1 MYKKI
6 IFALLLLWSTSLWA
20 SLFGDDEKKEI
31 VLPTHI
37 IHISG
42 EEYFNASEMYDALG
56 VDHKSMFEFWKDDI
70 SHIKDKLLPT
80 LPASLRAFYD
90 SEGFYDAN
98 FTIQETNTTVTVEI
112 TENEPV
118 RINDINISSDYNISS
133 LITFEKD
140 EVFQAK
146 KFISIKGR
154 IAAQLLKD
162 GYCSYEFDSK
172 AYVDLDKHTV
182 DLRYRLKKGGVC
194 TFGDV
199 TVNGNKTIDD
209 DIIKSRVRAEKGERF
224 STELVKDTSDALYGL
239 QAFDSVLVGVD
250 RKFYNV
256 VPVDITVKEMSK
268 PYHFEAGAGYDSY
281 VGPRVHSSITKHN
294 FLGDAQ
300 NLKLQLAWSE
310 LEQLAI
316 LSFYRPVLFN
326 ISEYYIGIGAKTG
339 YSNLE
344 YEGFQEEKTFFRTY
358 LEYETKRT
366 KLRVGLALETINIS
380 ALDNLDPGQ
389 SLGQAVNEGTFIL
402 TYPYV
407 DFTYDAR
414 DSKLNPK
421 YGYYLSAYLETGL
434 SDEDSS
440 IYYKALL
447 EGRFIH
453 TFGDLTLAAVGIAG
467 VVDEETRQSLP
478 ESKYFFA
485 GGSFS
490 NRAYGFREMGVIKS
504 VNGETVTT
512 IYGASTWANL
522 SLEADYPMW
531 GDLYGAVFTDN
542 TMLTADPYDF
552 SGEII
557 SSAGVGVRYMT
568 PIGPF
573 KLDIGMNVA
582 DPSQY
587 GISFQIGQSF

>member
-6 IFALLLLWSTSLWA
+6 LFVLLLLWSTSLYA
-20 SLFGDDEKKEI
+20 SLFGDDEKKI

-37 IHISG
+37 IQING
-42 EEYFNASEMYDALG
+42 EEYFDESEMYDALG
-56 VDHKSMFEFWKDDI
+56 IDHKSMFQFWKDDV
-70 SHIKDKLLPT
+70 SRIKDKLLPT
-80 LPASLRAFYD
+80 LDASLRAFYD

-98 FTIQETNTTVTVEI
+98 FTIKETNTTVTVDI

-118 RINDINISSDYNISS
+118 KVRDINISSDYNISS
-133 LITFEKD
+133 LISFEKD

-146 KFISIKGR
+146 KFISVKSK

-162 GYCSYEFDSK
+162 GYCSYELDTK
-172 AYVDLDKHTV
+172 AYVDLDKHSV
-182 DLRYRLKKGGVC
+182 DLHYTLKKGGVC
-194 TFGDV
+194 TFGKVIV
-199 TVNGNKTIDD
+199 TGTETIDD
-209 DIIKSRVRAEKGERF
+209 DVIKSRVRAKEGERF
-224 STELVKDTSDALYGL
+224 STQLVKDTSDALYGL
-239 QAFDSVLVGVD
+239 KSFDSVLIGVD

-256 VPVDITVKEMSK
+256 VPVDITVKEMEK
-268 PYHFEAGAGYDSY
+268 PYHFEAGAGYDTY

-300 NLKLQLAWSE
+300 QLNLQLAWSK

-316 LSFYRPVLFN
+316 LSFYRPVLFS
-326 ISEYYIGIGAKTG
+326 ISDYYVGIGAKLG

-344 YEGFQEEKTFFRTY
+344 YDGFQEEKAFFRTY
-358 LEYETKRT
+358 LEHESKRT
-366 KLRVGLALETINIS
+366 KLRVGIAAENIVID
-380 ALDNLDPGQ
+380 ALDNLG
-389 SLGQAVNEGTFIL
+389 SGKELEQAVNEGTFNL
-402 TYPYV
+402 FYPYV

-421 YGYYLSAYLETGL
+421 YGYYISAYVEFGL
-434 SDEDSS
+434 SNDEESS
-440 IYYKALL
+440 VYYKSLL

-453 TFGDLTLAAVGIAG
+453 TFGDLTLATVGKVG
-467 VVDEETRQSLP
+467 VVDEDKENSLP

-490 NRAYGFREMGVIKS
+490 NRAYGFRELGVILS
-504 VNGETVTT
+504 PSEYT

-522 SLEADYPMW
+522 TFEVDYPIW
-531 GDLYGAVFTDN
+531 GDVYGAVFTDN

-557 SSAGVGVRYMT
+557 TSAGAGVRYMT

-573 KLDIGMNVA
+573 KLDVGMNVQ
-582 DPSQY
+582 DTSQY

>member
-6 IFALLLLWSTSLWA
+6 LFVLLLLCSTSLYA
-20 SLFGDDEKKEI
+20 SLFGDDKKEI

-37 IHISG
+37 IHIHG
-42 EEYFNASEMYDALG
+42 EEYFDESEMYDALG
-56 VDHKSMFEFWKDDI
+56 VDHKSMFQFWKDDV
-70 SHIKDKLLPT
+70 SRIKDKLLPT
-80 LPASLRAFYD
+80 LHASLRAFYD
-90 SEGFYDAN
+90 SEGFYDAE
-98 FTIQETNTTVTVEI
+98 FTIKETNTTVTVDI

-118 RINDINISSDYNISS
+118 KVRDINISGDYNISS
-133 LITFEKD
+133 LVLCEKN
-140 EVFQAK
+140 EIFQAK
-146 KFISIKGR
+146 KFISVKSK

-162 GYCSYEFDSK
+162 GYCSYELDTK
-172 AYVDLDKHTV
+172 AYVDLDKHIV
-182 DLRYRLKKGGVC
+182 DLRYKVKKGGVC
-194 TFGDV
+194 TFGKV
-199 TVNGNKTIDD
+199 TINGNETIDD
-209 DIIKSRVRAEKGERF
+209 DAIKSRVRAEEGERF

-239 QAFDSVLVGVD
+239 QSFDSVLVSVD

-256 VPVDITVKEMSK
+256 VPVDITVKEREK
-268 PYHFEAGAGYDSY
+268 PYHFEAGAGYDTY
-281 VGPRVHSSITKHN
+281 VGPRVHASITKHN

-300 NLKLQLAWSE
+300 LLNLQLAWSE

-326 ISEYYIGIGAKTG
+326 ISDYYVGIGGKLG

-344 YEGFQEEKTFFRTY
+344 YDGFQEEKAFVRAY
-358 LEYETKRT
+358 LDHQSERVS
-366 KLRVGLALETINIS
+366 LRVGIASEVINIT
-380 ALDNLDPGQ
+380 ALDNLKPGEDLQ
-389 SLGQAVNEGTFIL
+389 FAVNEGEFFL
-402 TYPYV
+402 TYPYI

-421 YGYYLSAYLETGL
+421 YGYYFRLYSELGL
-434 SDEDSS
+434 SDDEESS
-440 IYYKALL
+440 LYYKTLL

-453 TFGDLTLAAVGIAG
+453 TFGDLTLATVGIAG

-490 NRAYGFREMGVIKS
+490 NRAYGFRELGVIIS
-504 VNGETVTT
+504 PTEDT

-522 SLEADYPMW
+522 TFEADYPIW
-531 GDLYGAVFTDN
+531 GDVYGAVFTDN
-542 TMLTADPYDF
+542 TMLTAEAYDF

-557 SSAGVGVRYMT
+557 TSAGVGVRYMT

-573 KLDIGMNVA
+573 KLDVGMNVQ
-582 DPSQY
+582 DTSQY

>member
-1 MYKKI
+1 MYKKLL
-6 IFALLLLWSTSLWA
+6 FVLLLLWSTSLCA
-20 SLFGDDEKKEI
+20 SLFGDDEKEI

-37 IHISG
+37 IHIHG
-42 EEYFNASEMYDALG
+42 EEYFDESEMYDALG
-56 VDHKSMFEFWKDDI
+56 VDHKSKFEFWKDDV
-70 SHIKDKLLPT
+70 SLIKDKLLPT
-80 LPASLRAFYD
+80 LQASLRAFYD
-90 SEGFYDAN
+90 SEGFYDAT
-98 FTIQETNTTVTVEI
+98 FTIQETNTTVTVNI

-118 RINDINISSDYNISS
+118 RIRDINISSDYDISS
-133 LITFEKD
+133 LISYEKG
-140 EVFQAK
+140 EIFQAK
-146 KFISIKGR
+146 KFIYLKAN

-162 GYCSYEFDSK
+162 GYCSYELDTK

-182 DLRYRLKKGGVC
+182 DLHYNLKKGGIC

-199 TVNGNKTIDD
+199 TVNGNKTIVDD
-209 DIIKSRVRAEKGERF
+209 VIKSRVRAEKGERF

-239 QAFDSVLVGVD
+239 QSFDSVLVGVD

-256 VPVDITVKEMSK
+256 VPVDITVKEMEN
-268 PYHFEAGAGYDSY
+268 PYHLEAGAGYDTY

-294 FLGDAQ
+294 FMGDAQ
-300 NLKLQLAWSE
+300 ELKLQLAWSE

-316 LSFYRPVLFN
+316 LSFYRPVFFN
-326 ISEYYIGIGAKTG
+326 ISDYYIGIGGKLG

-344 YEGFQEEKTFFRTY
+344 YDGFQEEKAFFRAY
-358 LEYETKRT
+358 LDHQSERT
-366 KLRVGLALETINIS
+366 RLIVGIASEVINIT
-380 ALDNLDPGQ
+380 ALDNLKEGEE
-389 SLGQAVNEGTFIL
+389 LEFAVNEGEFVL
-402 TYPYV
+402 FYPYV
-407 DFTYDAR
+407 DFIYDAR

-421 YGYYLSAYLETGL
+421 YGYYLSAYVETGL
-434 SDEDSS
+434 SDEESS
-440 IYYKALL
+440 VYYKALL
-447 EGRFIH
+447 EGRLIH
-453 TFGDLTLAAVGIAG
+453 TFEDLTLAVVGKVG

-485 GGSFS
+485 GGAFS
-490 NRAYGFREMGVIKS
+490 NRAYGFRELGVIIS
-504 VNGETVTT
+504 PTEDT

-522 SLEADYPMW
+522 ILEADYPVW

-557 SSAGVGVRYMT
+557 TSAGVGVRYMT

-573 KLDIGMNVA
+573 KLDVGFNVA
-582 DPSQY
+582 DPSIY

>member
-6 IFALLLLWSTSLWA
+6 LFVLLLLGSTSLCA
-20 SLFGDDEKKEI
+20 SLFGDDETKEI
-31 VLPTHI
+31 VIPTHI
-37 IHISG
+37 MHIHG
-42 EEYFNASEMYDALG
+42 EEYFDESEMYDALG
-56 VDHKSMFEFWKDDI
+56 VDHKNMFEFWKDDI
-70 SHIKDKLLPT
+70 SRIKDKLLPT
-80 LPASLRAFYD
+80 LHASLRAFYD

-98 FTIQETNTTVTVEI
+98 FTINETNTTVTVDI

-118 RINDINISSDYNISS
+118 KVRDINISSDYNISS
-133 LITFEKD
+133 LISFEKD

-162 GYCSYEFDSK
+162 GYCSYELDSK
-172 AYVDLDKHTV
+172 AYVDLDKHIV
-182 DLRYRLKKGGVC
+182 DLSYKVKKGGVC
-194 TFGDV
+194 TFGKV
-199 TVNGNKTIDD
+199 TIKGNETIDD
-209 DIIKSRVRAEKGERF
+209 DAIKSRVRAEEGEKF

-239 QAFDSVLVGVD
+239 QSFDSVLVGVD

-256 VPVDITVKEMSK
+256 VPVDITVKEREK
-268 PYHFEAGAGYDSY
+268 PYHFEAGAGYDTY
-281 VGPRVHSSITKHN
+281 VGPRVHASITKHN

-300 NLKLQLAWSE
+300 LLNLELAWSD

-316 LSFYRPVLFN
+316 LNFYRPVLFN
-326 ISEYYIGIGAKTG
+326 IYDYYVGIGGKLG

-344 YEGFQEEKTFFRTY
+344 YDGFQEEKAFFRAY
-358 LEYETKRT
+358 LDHQSERVS
-366 KLRVGLALETINIS
+366 LRVGMAFESINIT
-380 ALDNLDPGQ
+380 ALDNLRDGED
-389 SLGQAVNEGTFIL
+389 LEFAVNEGTFLL
-402 TYPYV
+402 TYPYL

-421 YGYYLSAYLETGL
+421 YGYYLSAYIETGL
-434 SDEDSS
+434 SDEESS
-440 IYYKALL
+440 VYYKALL
-447 EGRFIH
+447 EGRLIH

-490 NRAYGFREMGVIKS
+490 NRAYGFRELGVIIS
-504 VNGETVTT
+504 PTEDT
-512 IYGASTWANL
+512 IYGAATWANL
-522 SLEADYPMW
+522 IFEADYPIW

-542 TMLTADPYDF
+542 TMLTAEAYDF

-557 SSAGVGVRYMT
+557 TSAGVGVRYMT

-573 KLDIGMNVA
+573 KLDVGMNVH
-582 DPSQY
+582 DTSQY

>member
-6 IFALLLLWSTSLWA
+6 IFVLLLLWSTSLCA
-20 SLFGDDEKKEI
+20 SLFGDDEKKI

-37 IHISG
+37 IQING
-42 EEYFNASEMYDALG
+42 EEYFDESEMYDALG
-56 VDHKSMFEFWKDDI
+56 VDHKSMFQFWKDDV
-70 SHIKDKLLPT
+70 SRIKDKLLPT
-80 LPASLRAFYD
+80 LHASLRAFYD

-98 FTIQETNTTVTVEI
+98 FTIQETNTTVTVDI

-118 RINDINISSDYNISS
+118 KVRDINISGDYNISS
-133 LITFEKD
+133 LVLCEKN
-140 EVFQAK
+140 EIFQAK
-146 KFISIKGR
+146 KFISVKSK

-162 GYCSYEFDSK
+162 GYCSYELDTK

-182 DLRYRLKKGGVC
+182 DLHYKVKKGGVC
-194 TFGDV
+194 TFGKV
-199 TVNGNKTIDD
+199 TINGNETIDD
-209 DIIKSRVRAEKGERF
+209 DAIKSRVRAEEGERF

-239 QAFDSVLVGVD
+239 QSFDSVLVGVD

-256 VPVDITVKEMSK
+256 VPVDITVKEREK
-268 PYHFEAGAGYDSY
+268 PYHFEAGAGFDTY
-281 VGPRVHSSITKHN
+281 VGPRVHTSITKHN

-300 NLKLQLAWSE
+300 LLKLQLAWSE

-316 LSFYRPVLFN
+316 LSFYRPVFFN
-326 ISEYYIGIGAKTG
+326 ISDYYIGIGGKLG

-344 YEGFQEEKTFFRTY
+344 YDGFQEEKAFFRAY
-358 LEYETKRT
+358 LDHQSERT
-366 KLRVGLALETINIS
+366 RLIVGIASEVINIT
-380 ALDNLDPGQ
+380 ALDNLKEGEE
-389 SLGQAVNEGTFIL
+389 LEFAVNEGEFVL
-402 TYPYV
+402 FYPYV
-407 DFTYDAR
+407 DFIYDAR

-421 YGYYLSAYLETGL
+421 YGYYLSAYVETGL
-434 SDEDSS
+434 SDEESS
-440 IYYKALL
+440 VYYKALL
-447 EGRFIH
+447 EGRLIH
-453 TFGDLTLAAVGIAG
+453 TFEDLTLAVVGKVG
-467 VVDEETRQSLP
+467 VVHEATRQSLP

-485 GGSFS
+485 GGAFS
-490 NRAYGFREMGVIKS
+490 NRAYGFRELGVIIS
-504 VNGETVTT
+504 PTEDT

-522 SLEADYPMW
+522 ILEADYPVW

-557 SSAGVGVRYMT
+557 TSAGVGVRYMT

-573 KLDIGMNVA
+573 KLDVGMNVH
-582 DPSQY
+582 DTSQY

>member
-6 IFALLLLWSTSLWA
+6 LFALLLLCSTSLWA
-20 SLFGDDEKKEI
+20 SLFGDDEKEI

-37 IHISG
+37 IEIYG
-42 EEYFNASEMYDALG
+42 EEYFDESEMYDALG
-56 VDHKSMFEFWKDDI
+56 VDYKSMFQFWKDDI
-70 SHIKDKLLPT
+70 SRIKDKLLPT
-80 LPASLRAFYD
+80 LDASLRAFYD
-90 SEGFYDAN
+90 SEGFYDAE
-98 FTIQETNTTVTVEI
+98 FTIKETNTTVTVNVV
-112 TENEPV
+112 ENEPV
-118 RINDINISSDYNISS
+118 KIRDINISSDYDISS
-133 LITFEKD
+133 LILCAKD
-140 EVFQAK
+140 EIFQAK
-146 KFISIKGR
+146 KFISVKSKIVT
-154 IAAQLLKD
+154 QLFKD
-162 GYCSYEFDSK
+162 GYCSYELDSK

-182 DLRYRLKKGGVC
+182 DLRYTLKKGGVC
-194 TFGDV
+194 TFGNV
-199 TVNGNKTIDD
+199 TVNGNETIDD
-209 DIIKSRVRAEKGERF
+209 DVIKSRVRAKEGERF

-239 QAFDSVLVGVD
+239 QSFDSVLVGVD

-256 VPVDITVKEMSK
+256 VPVDITVKEMEK
-268 PYHFEAGAGYDSY
+268 PYHFEAGAGYDTY

-294 FLGDAQ
+294 FWGDAQ
-300 NLKLQLAWSE
+300 DLKLQLAWSK

-326 ISEYYIGIGAKTG
+326 ISDYYVGIGAKLG

-344 YEGFQEEKTFFRTY
+344 YDGFQEEKAFFRTY
-358 LEYETKRT
+358 LEHETKRT
-366 KLRVGLALETINIS
+366 KLRVGLAFENIIIT
-380 ALDNLDPGQ
+380 ALDNLDPGEA
-389 SLGQAVNEGTFIL
+389 LGQAVNEGTFIL

-407 DFTYDAR
+407 DFVYDAR

-421 YGYYLSAYLETGL
+421 YGYYLSAYVETGL
-434 SDEDSS
+434 SDDEESS
-440 IYYKALL
+440 VYYKALL

-453 TFGDLTLAAVGIAG
+453 TFGDLTLATVGKVG

-490 NRAYGFREMGVIKS
+490 NRAYGFRELGVIIS
-504 VNGETVTT
+504 PTEDT
-512 IYGASTWANL
+512 IYGAATWANL
-522 SLEADYPMW
+522 TLEADYPIW
-531 GDLYGAVFTDN
+531 GDVYGAVFTDN

-557 SSAGVGVRYMT
+557 TSAGVGVRYMT

-573 KLDIGMNVA
+573 KLDVGMNVQ
-582 DPSQY
+582 DTSQY